1 MTMNILRVGL
11 LTFVLCEFAQADE
24 LAKGKFDGTWEYVA
38 EHAPEGYQKGT
49 MTINGKELELVIGG
63 YQKYSA
69 QDVNV
74 EKDVLSFYTYVEGSR
89 VNVRLEIKDGIV
101 SGTADTEE
109 GEIPIKLTKKK

>member
-1 MTMNILRVGL
+1 MTMNILRVAL
-11 LTFVLCEFAQADE
+11 LILVICGFAQADE

-69 QDVNV
+69 YDVKTDND
-74 EKDVLSFYTYVEGSR
+74 KLTFYTYVEGTR
-89 VNVRLEIKDGIV
+89 VTVNLEMKDGIV
-101 SGTADTEE
+101 SGTADTQE
-109 GEIPIKLTKKK
+109 GKIPIKMIKKK

>member
-1 MTMNILRVGL
+1 MTMNILRIAL
-11 LTFVLCEFAQADE
+11 LTLVFYGFAQADG

-69 QDVNV
+69 QDVKV

-89 VNVRLEIKDGIV
+89 VNVKLEIKDGVV

-109 GEIPIKLTKKK
+109 GKIPIKMTKKK